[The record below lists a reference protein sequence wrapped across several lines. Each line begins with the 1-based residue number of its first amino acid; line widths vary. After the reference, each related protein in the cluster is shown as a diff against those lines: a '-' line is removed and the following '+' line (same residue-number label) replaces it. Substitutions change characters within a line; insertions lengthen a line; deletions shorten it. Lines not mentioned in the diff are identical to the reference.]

1 MVRVVDQEVVLVLDP
16 VLVVVASCPVLEEQV
31 MLGLVVVVV
40 QEVLVL
46 MAPLANGLVVV
57 AEVEAGVLLVVQ
69 VTVLVGLV
77 VLLYMVLLQQG
88 PLLVAQYTAPSYSDM
103 LVGWDI
109 CYSVLAS
116 ATYDSLL
123 L

>member
-46 MAPLANGLVVV
+46 MALAKLLVVV